1 MSMSDCPKCWE
12 TPCMCGYDY
21 RGWSIERL
29 EAQIK
34 MLQEVLSTKKKLLQF
49 DSLVRN
55 ISEVGRQER

>member
-55 ISEVGRQER
+55 ISEVGR